1 MAQQFNPQTV
11 KKAAVANSTGR
22 KRGPKTAPT
31 LPVNNNWGGMTS
43 LAQRIEWLKNN
54 PAFDEVPATMEEFLG
69 PRYLDIDPTQN
80 SGLQK
85 GVGIRPGVKKALIDI
100 FGKGVDPNSISL
112 IKRGMFT
119 GGIGVG
125 KQFDLDEKVLTPTG
139 WKRNGDLKVG
149 DSVIGKNGK
158 ATKVLAVFDN
168 DSVERY
174 RVHFKDGTWI
184 NAGADHKWEV
194 SERKH
199 IRDKQTKKLRRGSV
213 KRVLDTQTLARM
225 QLKYADS
232 WKFDIPLVDPVE
244 FELPFEEIVD
254 GYTLGWYIGNGSTR
268 NAGTPKMSCHVDD
281 FEYLKSSIVI
291 PDCEF
296 TEEFDKTRAG
306 ASLWIKSA
314 NNLRRNKSNP
324 FAAALD
330 GLGLFG
336 VHTLDKFIPESYK
349 TAPVSVRL
357 ELLRGLMDS
366 DGCANAGNRSQFST
380 SSRILANDVCDLV
393 RSLGGYCT
401 LTSFDRF
408 NTEYIVHVNMDQICP
423 FKIPRKASK
432 WKPRVN
438 QRPHRSIVKV
448 EKIEDGPG
456 RCIMVDNPDH
466 LYVAK
471 DYIVS
476 HNSTLASIALTYMVH
491 WVSCL
496 HDPQGYFGLL
506 PGSRIAFMMMS
517 TRASHA
523 QEVLFG
529 DIKARINSCEWFK
542 KNCPH
547 DEKLTKQ
554 LRFPKDIWVIPG
566 TSQETSV
573 EGYNVLCQDEKATA
587 LTKRGWLRYD
597 QIDPDTDELLTLDH
611 KTGLAEWNPIQRMN
625 IFEVENAP
633 VKRMENSEF
642 SSVTSLNHK
651 WPVLRRVQRDKK
663 RVHER
668 TWTTS
673 LSMKCSDSIPIS
685 AVNSDRPEVAKYSD
699 ALVEAIAWYYTEG
712 WVRDSL
718 SGVIYQN
725 LNSEG
730 YGRIKQCMTELFG
743 DPVSWIADHDLPCWR
758 ETLNQSGG
766 RELSEFRFSRGAG
779 KILAELAPNKVPSHE
794 FLLNLTQSQ
803 LEMFINISMLADNR
817 GPDVFSQKNHASAEA
832 FGFAAILSGRSVSI
846 KKQWQPVGED
856 GYYMLSVRLMKK
868 TKVNPVHA
876 ARYGGTDVMDRHTG
890 ILWCPTVKNS
900 SFLTRREG
908 NVYFTGNCAIIDE
921 GDSHKVTQEKDYA
934 EEGWNT
940 LHGRIASRFT
950 DPVIQ
955 DHRGLLLAIGQMKK
969 ANGFMAKKKHDLLT
983 DGKPNQLV
991 VEMTI
996 WDSLGWDR
1004 FMKGNQRDSFFFDIV
1019 RKKQATPAQAYGA
1032 GKNIIEIPNAYF
1044 KDFDNDP
1051 IRALKD
1057 HAGIPPAVEDPFIT
1071 LIDRVDD
1078 AQDKWAERFKDK
1090 YKYTVDS
1097 SCTMP
1102 QFHPDFEADS
1112 ILKRAVHVDIAFAPG
1127 GDAMGMAMG
1136 HIPELVEIDGE
1147 LKPRIVF
1154 DFLLRMK
1161 PSGGDALQLADFRK
1175 ILYHLRDDLKFK
1187 IGVVTFDGFNSM
1199 DSIQILRKKHFNVGE
1214 MSVDRTK
1221 APYEELREAIYERRI
1236 EFPKY
1241 MTYLTRADTDKVNIA
1256 RLELSELQDT
1266 GRKIDHP
1273 PKGSKDIADAMAGVV
1288 YDLMSNV
1295 SFRRGSKRDMTE
1307 QRIAEDEME
1316 YNSKVLGDSFSLS
1329 QDEFAEL
1336 SDLLSAE
1343 PGNPRNPISTGRPG
1357 YGLPPIEKDPFGL
1370 AGLNM
1375 P

>member
-125 KQFDLDEKVLTPTG
+125 KQFDLDELILTPHG
-139 WKRNGDLKVG
+139 WKKNQDLKVG
-149 DSVIGKNGK
+149 DQVIGKDGK
-158 ATKVLAVFDN
+158 GTNVVAIFDN
-168 DSVERY
+168 DSVDRF

-184 NAGADHKWEV
+184 NAGGDHKWEV
-194 SERKH
+194 QEKKH
-199 IRDKQTKKLRRGSV
+199 ARDKSTQKLKRISV
-213 KRVLDTQTLARM
+213 KRVMDTRELAGKNLRNGH
-225 QLKYADS
+225 DS
-232 WKFDIPLVDPVE
+232 WKYSIPLVDPVE
-244 FELPFEEIVD
+244 FSLPFEELVD
-254 GYTLGWYIGNGSTR
+254 AYTLGWYISNGYS
-268 NAGTPKMSCHVDD
+268 ASGSPKIGFHEDD
-281 FEYLKSSIVI
+281 LDYLKRSLIVSGCYNYT
-291 PDCEF
+291 DQQSTKRGGNLVYC
-296 TEEFDKTRAG
+296 
-306 ASLWIKSA
+306 A
-314 NNLRRNKSNP
+314 NSNHKRKFSNP
-324 FAAALD
+324 FAHALNV
-330 GLGLFG
+330 LGLFG
-336 VHTLDKFIPESYK
+336 VHSLEKFIPESYK
-349 TAPVSVRL
+349 FAPVNVRL

-366 DGCANAGNRSQFST
+366 DGCANVGNRSQFST
-380 SSRILANDVCDLV
+380 GSRMLANDVADLV
-393 RSLGGYCT
+393 RGLGGYCT
-401 LTSFDRF
+401 VTSFERF
-408 NTEYIVHVNMDQICP
+408 NTEYIVHVNMGDVCP
-423 FKIPRKASK
+423 FKMPRKADK
-432 WKPRVN
+432 WKPRTN
-438 QRPHRSIVKV
+438 QKPNRAIVKI
-448 EKIEDGPG
+448 ERIEDGPG

-554 LRFPKDIWVIPG
+554 LRFPKDIWIIPG

-573 EGYNVLCQDEKATA
+573 EGYNVLC
-587 LTKRGWLRYD
+587 G
-597 QIDPDTDELLTLDH
+597 
-611 KTGLAEWNPIQRMN
+611 
-625 IFEVENAP
+625 
-633 VKRMENSEF
+633 
-642 SSVTSLNHK
+642 
-651 WPVLRRVQRDKK
+651 
-663 RVHER
+663 
-668 TWTTS
+668 
-673 LSMKCSDSIPIS
+673 
-685 AVNSDRPEVAKYSD
+685 
-699 ALVEAIAWYYTEG
+699 
-712 WVRDSL
+712 
-718 SGVIYQN
+718 
-725 LNSEG
+725 
-730 YGRIKQCMTELFG
+730 
-743 DPVSWIADHDLPCWR
+743 
-758 ETLNQSGG
+758 
-766 RELSEFRFSRGAG
+766 
-779 KILAELAPNKVPSHE
+779 
-794 FLLNLTQSQ
+794 
-803 LEMFINISMLADNR
+803 
-817 GPDVFSQKNHASAEA
+817 
-832 FGFAAILSGRSVSI
+832 
-846 KKQWQPVGED
+846 
-856 GYYMLSVRLMKK
+856 
-868 TKVNPVHA
+868 
-876 ARYGGTDVMDRHTG
+876 
-890 ILWCPTVKNS
+890 
-900 SFLTRREG
+900 
-908 NVYFTGNCAIIDE
+908 IIDE

-934 EEGWNT
+934 EEAWNT
-940 LHGRIASRFT
+940 IHGRIASRFT

-1019 RKKQATPAQAYGA
+1019 RKKQATSAQAYGA

-1071 LIDRVDD
+1071 LIDRVDE

-1295 SFRRGSKRDMTE
+1295 SFRRGSKRDITE

-1343 PGNPRNPISTGRPG
+1343 PGNPRNPISAGRPG

>member
-1 MAQQFNPQTV
+1 MAQQFNPQTA
-11 KKAAVANSTGR
+11 KKAVAANSTGR

-80 SGLQK
+80 PGLQK

-125 KQFDLDEKVLTPTG
+125 K
-139 WKRNGDLKVG
+139 
-149 DSVIGKNGK
+149 
-158 ATKVLAVFDN
+158 
-168 DSVERY
+168 
-174 RVHFKDGTWI
+174 
-184 NAGADHKWEV
+184 
-194 SERKH
+194 
-199 IRDKQTKKLRRGSV
+199 
-213 KRVLDTQTLARM
+213 
-225 QLKYADS
+225 
-232 WKFDIPLVDPVE
+232 
-244 FELPFEEIVD
+244 
-254 GYTLGWYIGNGSTR
+254 
-268 NAGTPKMSCHVDD
+268 
-281 FEYLKSSIVI
+281 
-291 PDCEF
+291 
-296 TEEFDKTRAG
+296 
-306 ASLWIKSA
+306 
-314 NNLRRNKSNP
+314 
-324 FAAALD
+324 
-330 GLGLFG
+330 
-336 VHTLDKFIPESYK
+336 
-349 TAPVSVRL
+349 
-357 ELLRGLMDS
+357 
-366 DGCANAGNRSQFST
+366 
-380 SSRILANDVCDLV
+380 
-393 RSLGGYCT
+393 
-401 LTSFDRF
+401 
-408 NTEYIVHVNMDQICP
+408 
-423 FKIPRKASK
+423 
-432 WKPRVN
+432 
-438 QRPHRSIVKV
+438 
-448 EKIEDGPG
+448 
-456 RCIMVDNPDH
+456 
-466 LYVAK
+466 
-471 DYIVS
+471 
-476 HNSTLASIALTYMVH
+476 STLASIALTYMVH

-554 LRFPKDIWVIPG
+554 LRFPKDIWIIPG

-573 EGYNVLCQDEKATA
+573 EGYNVLC
-587 LTKRGWLRYD
+587 G
-597 QIDPDTDELLTLDH
+597 
-611 KTGLAEWNPIQRMN
+611 
-625 IFEVENAP
+625 
-633 VKRMENSEF
+633 
-642 SSVTSLNHK
+642 
-651 WPVLRRVQRDKK
+651 
-663 RVHER
+663 
-668 TWTTS
+668 
-673 LSMKCSDSIPIS
+673 
-685 AVNSDRPEVAKYSD
+685 
-699 ALVEAIAWYYTEG
+699 
-712 WVRDSL
+712 
-718 SGVIYQN
+718 
-725 LNSEG
+725 
-730 YGRIKQCMTELFG
+730 
-743 DPVSWIADHDLPCWR
+743 
-758 ETLNQSGG
+758 
-766 RELSEFRFSRGAG
+766 
-779 KILAELAPNKVPSHE
+779 
-794 FLLNLTQSQ
+794 
-803 LEMFINISMLADNR
+803 
-817 GPDVFSQKNHASAEA
+817 
-832 FGFAAILSGRSVSI
+832 
-846 KKQWQPVGED
+846 
-856 GYYMLSVRLMKK
+856 
-868 TKVNPVHA
+868 
-876 ARYGGTDVMDRHTG
+876 
-890 ILWCPTVKNS
+890 
-900 SFLTRREG
+900 
-908 NVYFTGNCAIIDE
+908 IIDE

-934 EEGWNT
+934 EEAWNCVDEKTQILSMRGWLFQDELQVGDEVLTLNHGTGKSEWNKVEEVKRWDVENHRMVSWEGNEFSAFTTGNHRWPVINENKRYNKIQRRWTVTDDLMYNDRVVTSAVNADVPVTQKYSDAFVELVAWIYTEGSVVGPGYRIYQKQNT
-940 LHGRIASRFT
+940 VGHSRIRAALESEFGPEKLNWVQYDYPNDRDRSKFTIYQNASRSFYDVLEDKVPTYDFLRSLTQAQLELFLNVSLLADNCGETKLGQKNPKAAEAYAFAGILAGYTVSIRQGAQKKRGYRMTIARTLKKNSVPVKQLAGNSKAAFEISDKEYTGVIWCPRTENKSWFARREGSTYYTGNTIHGRIASRFT

-1004 FMKGNQRDSFFFDIV
+1004 FMKGNKRDSFFFDIV

-1266 GRKIDHP
+1266 GRKVDHP

>member
-1 MAQQFNPQTV
+1 MAQQFNPQTA
-11 KKAAVANSTGR
+11 KKATVANSTGR

-125 KQFDLDEKVLTPTG
+125 K
-139 WKRNGDLKVG
+139 
-149 DSVIGKNGK
+149 
-158 ATKVLAVFDN
+158 
-168 DSVERY
+168 
-174 RVHFKDGTWI
+174 
-184 NAGADHKWEV
+184 
-194 SERKH
+194 
-199 IRDKQTKKLRRGSV
+199 
-213 KRVLDTQTLARM
+213 
-225 QLKYADS
+225 
-232 WKFDIPLVDPVE
+232 
-244 FELPFEEIVD
+244 
-254 GYTLGWYIGNGSTR
+254 
-268 NAGTPKMSCHVDD
+268 
-281 FEYLKSSIVI
+281 
-291 PDCEF
+291 
-296 TEEFDKTRAG
+296 
-306 ASLWIKSA
+306 
-314 NNLRRNKSNP
+314 
-324 FAAALD
+324 
-330 GLGLFG
+330 
-336 VHTLDKFIPESYK
+336 
-349 TAPVSVRL
+349 
-357 ELLRGLMDS
+357 
-366 DGCANAGNRSQFST
+366 
-380 SSRILANDVCDLV
+380 
-393 RSLGGYCT
+393 
-401 LTSFDRF
+401 
-408 NTEYIVHVNMDQICP
+408 
-423 FKIPRKASK
+423 
-432 WKPRVN
+432 
-438 QRPHRSIVKV
+438 
-448 EKIEDGPG
+448 
-456 RCIMVDNPDH
+456 
-466 LYVAK
+466 
-471 DYIVS
+471 
-476 HNSTLASIALTYMVH
+476 STLASIALTYMVH

-554 LRFPKDIWVIPG
+554 LRFPKDIWIIPG

-573 EGYNVLCQDEKATA
+573 EGYNVLC
-587 LTKRGWLRYD
+587 G
-597 QIDPDTDELLTLDH
+597 
-611 KTGLAEWNPIQRMN
+611 
-625 IFEVENAP
+625 
-633 VKRMENSEF
+633 
-642 SSVTSLNHK
+642 
-651 WPVLRRVQRDKK
+651 
-663 RVHER
+663 
-668 TWTTS
+668 
-673 LSMKCSDSIPIS
+673 
-685 AVNSDRPEVAKYSD
+685 
-699 ALVEAIAWYYTEG
+699 
-712 WVRDSL
+712 
-718 SGVIYQN
+718 
-725 LNSEG
+725 
-730 YGRIKQCMTELFG
+730 
-743 DPVSWIADHDLPCWR
+743 
-758 ETLNQSGG
+758 
-766 RELSEFRFSRGAG
+766 
-779 KILAELAPNKVPSHE
+779 
-794 FLLNLTQSQ
+794 
-803 LEMFINISMLADNR
+803 
-817 GPDVFSQKNHASAEA
+817 
-832 FGFAAILSGRSVSI
+832 
-846 KKQWQPVGED
+846 
-856 GYYMLSVRLMKK
+856 
-868 TKVNPVHA
+868 
-876 ARYGGTDVMDRHTG
+876 
-890 ILWCPTVKNS
+890 
-900 SFLTRREG
+900 
-908 NVYFTGNCAIIDE
+908 IIDE

-934 EEGWNT
+934 EEAWNT
-940 LHGRIASRFT
+940 IHGRIASRFT

-1004 FMKGNQRDSFFFDIV
+1004 FMKGNKRDSFFFDIV

-1071 LIDRVDD
+1071 LIDRVDE

-1295 SFRRGSKRDMTE
+1295 SFRRGSKRDVTE
-1307 QRIAEDEME
+1307 QRIADDEME

>member
-125 KQFDLDEKVLTPTG
+125 K
-139 WKRNGDLKVG
+139 
-149 DSVIGKNGK
+149 
-158 ATKVLAVFDN
+158 
-168 DSVERY
+168 
-174 RVHFKDGTWI
+174 
-184 NAGADHKWEV
+184 
-194 SERKH
+194 
-199 IRDKQTKKLRRGSV
+199 
-213 KRVLDTQTLARM
+213 
-225 QLKYADS
+225 
-232 WKFDIPLVDPVE
+232 
-244 FELPFEEIVD
+244 
-254 GYTLGWYIGNGSTR
+254 
-268 NAGTPKMSCHVDD
+268 
-281 FEYLKSSIVI
+281 
-291 PDCEF
+291 
-296 TEEFDKTRAG
+296 
-306 ASLWIKSA
+306 
-314 NNLRRNKSNP
+314 
-324 FAAALD
+324 
-330 GLGLFG
+330 
-336 VHTLDKFIPESYK
+336 
-349 TAPVSVRL
+349 
-357 ELLRGLMDS
+357 
-366 DGCANAGNRSQFST
+366 
-380 SSRILANDVCDLV
+380 
-393 RSLGGYCT
+393 
-401 LTSFDRF
+401 
-408 NTEYIVHVNMDQICP
+408 
-423 FKIPRKASK
+423 
-432 WKPRVN
+432 
-438 QRPHRSIVKV
+438 
-448 EKIEDGPG
+448 
-456 RCIMVDNPDH
+456 
-466 LYVAK
+466 
-471 DYIVS
+471 
-476 HNSTLASIALTYMVH
+476 STLASIALTYMVH

-554 LRFPKDIWVIPG
+554 LRFPKDIWIIPG

-573 EGYNVLCQDEKATA
+573 EGYNVLCQDDKATA

-597 QIDPDTDELLTLDH
+597 QINDDDELLTLDH
-611 KTGLAEWNPIQRMN
+611 NTGLAEWNKIQRMN
-625 IFEVENAP
+625 VFNVDNAS
-633 VKRMENSEF
+633 VKRMENNEF
-642 SSVTSLNHK
+642 SSITSLNHK

-663 RVHER
+663 RMKVR
-668 TWTTS
+668 TWTNS
-673 LSMKCSDSIPIS
+673 IGMKGEDSIPIS
-685 AVNSDRPEVAKYSD
+685 AVNSDRPEVGKYSD
-699 ALVEAIAWYYTEG
+699 ALVEAVAWYYTEG

-718 SGVIYQN
+718 SGIIYQN

-743 DPVSWIADHDLPCWR
+743 PSVDNIEDHDSLCWR
-758 ETLNQSGG
+758 ETLNTSGG

-779 KILAELAPNKVPSHE
+779 RVLAEHAPGKIPSHE
-794 FLLNLTQSQ
+794 FLLSLTQSQ
-803 LEMFINISMLADNR
+803 LEMFINVSMLADNR
-817 GPDVFSQKNHASAEA
+817 GPCIFSQKNHAASEA
-832 FGFAAILSGRSVSI
+832 FAFAAILSGRSVSI
-846 KKQWQPVGED
+846 KKQWQPCGNN
-856 GYYMLSVRLMKK
+856 GYWMLNVRLMKK
-868 TKVNPVHA
+868 TSVSPVHA
-876 ARYGGTDVMDRHTG
+876 ARYGGTNVTERYTG
-890 ILWCPTVKNS
+890 VLWCPTVKNS

-908 NVYFTGNCAIIDE
+908 NVYFTGNCGIIDE

-934 EEGWNT
+934 EEAWNT
-940 LHGRIASRFT
+940 IHGRIASRFT

-1004 FMKGNQRDSFFFDIV
+1004 FMKGNKRDSFFFDIV

-1295 SFRRGSKRDMTE
+1295 SFRRGSKRDITE